1 MNDFNDDSK
10 FSFGKV
16 ELGVVPS
23 VKVSSANHVSYYH
36 KNSAKYKIYSALAK
50 KRQASELLDG
60 IRVGRLSYNEYC
72 TIRDALEE
80 MACVLEIYDDCTDG
94 YEKGEG
100 KIKNPIT
107 RHSATTHKNMRKRR

>member
-23 VKVSSANHVSYYH
+23 VKVSSANYVSYYH

-107 RHSATTHKNMRKRR
+107 RHSAATHKNMRKRR

>member
-36 KNSAKYKIYSALAK
+36 KNSWNDSFDRWIGSADVHKYYFGDQMEPERI
-50 KRQASELLDG
+50 
-60 IRVGRLSYNEYC
+60 V
-72 TIRDALEE
+72 
-80 MACVLEIYDDCTDG
+80 
-94 YEKGEG
+94 
-100 KIKNPIT
+100 
-107 RHSATTHKNMRKRR
+107 